1 MVDHIT
7 VAPDSVQKRYTQN
20 QDIMSLIQA
29 KMKKTVDEFAQG
41 EISREQF
48 HKIYEHYQ
56 SQMVMAAQMI
66 AEADTLATITP
77 GETVALR
84 RGLTAKAKAVTIYY
98 HATGLLLETIG
109 DFDAPVALISPMLNN
124 IGGQTQRGKIMP
136 THSEKFRD
144 EWLLYVPGRYTTAVL
159 QLSNEPAVRQIAI
172 LEGMHRDFETAND
185 TALKSGDADSAMLVY
200 PFQSFV
206 RRSVRKP

>member
-7 VAPDSVQKRYTQN
+7 LVQDSVQKQVTQG
-20 QDIMSLIQA
+20 QEVISLIQG
-29 KMKKTVDEFAQG
+29 KMKRTVDEFAQG

-56 SQMVMAAQMI
+56 SQLVMAAQMV
-66 AEADTLATITP
+66 AEADSLATLAP
-77 GETVALR
+77 GETIALR

-109 DFDAPVALISPMLNN
+109 EFDAPAALISPLLNN
-124 IGGQTQRGKIMP
+124 IGEQTQRGKVMP
-136 THSEKFRD
+136 TRSEKFQN
-144 EWLLYVPGRYTTAVL
+144 EWLLFVPGKYSTAVV
-159 QLSNEPAVRQIAI
+159 QLSNEPAGRQIAI
-172 LEGMHRDFETAND
+172 LEGMHRDFETANNLS
-185 TALKSGDADSAMLVY
+185 LKSGDADSTMLVY

-206 RRSVRKP
+206 RRSVRK